1 MAFAAPLVIGAIGA
15 WMAPV
20 GYAALGWAIGSTLGQ
35 LLVPKPN
42 QKVSQQPLTDLT
54 VLGTDY
60 GQPIPWVQ
68 GHPAIAGQM
77 WWNTDRRPIATTTS
91 SGGGKGGGGS
101 VESTTYTYDM
111 DCLIGLSDNEIAGIS
126 RIWKNG
132 KLVWTNLS
140 LSSDES
146 LVGSSTS
153 ELWTRLDIYKGTTLQ
168 EADPTYQAAL
178 LASGDI
184 VDAADAP
191 AYRGRAYVFIEGLQ
205 LGGGG
210 QIPNLVFELQSKYN
224 APNITFSPATL
235 PSSSSWA
242 YGLGY
247 LPWVDRWVAHAGGAG
262 PKAYSDDGCAT
273 WQSGSGGTVGGGPP
287 ILAVNDVAAVT
298 GYNGGRVART
308 TDGIV
313 WTDGPNYG
321 FASHGLYAL
330 GVMPNGNFLIA
341 DGVGAAPGRTWGSA
355 DGETWANLGSMPGTG
370 NTDIQGV
377 CSDGSSITIAYA
389 GRVGVASNKAWYSLN
404 NGASWTAYDLPT
416 TQLWNM
422 CIWNGSVF
430 MLFCTSS
437 IFLVSETGLPG
448 SWTQKATLPFS
459 SQWTWGAALRGG
471 ATLINDSGND
481 GYVTEDNGD
490 TWTFV
495 DFTVNSGWRAIATDG
510 YRWAVISTSDND
522 LVYSNGVGI
531 FDLNNESVAD
541 VVARLCRRAGLAD
554 DQFDVSGL
562 ESITREVRALAVSQ
576 IAPPRQAIDLLAAAF
591 FFEYTVADK
600 IYFVPRGGS
609 SVATIPYL
617 DLGASAGDEFPEPFA
632 PREQN
637 EVEIPARIVVSYI
650 NVDDDYQP
658 GAEAS
663 DRLVSAV
670 ADSEETVQ
678 MAIGLTPD
686 EAKQIA
692 DVMLLDRAVA
702 RVGSKIALLGNYS
715 GLLPS
720 DVVTVTAEDGSTFRM
735 RIVQAND
742 SFPLLEFNLVLDDA
756 TILTSQGITSADYS
770 GSTEIVVPVDTVLAL
785 MDMPILRDSD
795 DDAGFYL
802 AARGEDTPYPGASIL
817 KSHDQVEF
825 TNVATVTESGV
836 LGICTTT
843 LGDWDGPPVFDEAN
857 SFTVDLG
864 PNGTLS
870 SSTNAALIA
879 DESVN
884 AALVGHEVIQ
894 FRTATLVSPGVYTLS
909 GLLRGLRG
917 TEWAMT
923 GHGLA
928 GSPLVGEDFVL
939 LRLSGLR
946 RVQMTISELGDEK
959 YYKGVTFGRALSTAE
974 THDFTNNGVGLKPFS
989 VTHLTALVDVATG
1002 DVVVSWERRT
1012 RLSARGISTIGQS
1025 IPLGEESEAYEVD
1038 VTPVGSPSSVVR
1050 TLSASTNSVRYTA
1063 AMQSA
1068 DGLSPGS
1075 ITYTAYQISAT
1086 VGRGYP
1092 TEITA

>member
-1 MAFAAPLVIGAIGA
+1 MAFAAPLVIGAVGA
-15 WMAPV
+15 WLAPV

-60 GQPIPWVQ
+60 GQPIPWIK
-68 GHPAIAGQM
+68 GHPGIAGQM
-77 WWNTDRRPIATTTS
+77 WWNTDRRPHATTTS
-91 SGGGKGGGGS
+91 SGGGGKGGGGS

-111 DCLIGLSDNEIAGIS
+111 DCLIGLSDNEIAGVS

-146 LVGSSTS
+146 LIGSDTT
-153 ELWTRLDIYKGTTLQ
+153 ELWTRMTVYKGAIDQ
-168 EADPTYQAAL
+168 QADPTYQAAL
-178 LASGDI
+178 LADGSI
-184 VDAADAP
+184 TDAADAP
-191 AYRGRAYVFIEGLQ
+191 AYRGRGYVFIEGLQ

-210 QIPNLVFELQSKYN
+210 QVPNLVFEVQARYN
-224 APNITFSPATL
+224 DPNVTFNAAKL
-235 PSSSSWA
+235 SSSSAWA
-242 YGLGY
+242 NGVGY
-247 LPWVDRWVAHAGGAG
+247 LSATDTFVAISGGAA
-262 PKAYSDDGCAT
+262 KTYSLDGGAT
-273 WQSGSGGTVGGGPP
+273 WLTGSVAGTGGGS
-287 ILAVNDVAAVT
+287 VVC
-298 GYNGGRVART
+298 NGTYCIAGHNGAQICRT
-308 TDGIV
+308 ADGI
-313 WTDGPNYG
+313 
-321 FASHGLYAL
+321 
-330 GVMPNGNFLIA
+330 
-341 DGVGAAPGRTWGSA
+341 
-355 DGETWANLGSMPGTG
+355 TWANVSAPGTLAFQG
-370 NTDIQGV
+370 RRSMWTTPNGGFLILSNSGGSGAGFTSPDGAGWSAVAFPPSGTGANDIQA
-377 CSDGSSITIAYA
+377 IAHNTTRLVAIA
-389 GRVGVASNKAWYSLN
+389 GRAGSATTKAFYSDN
-404 NGASWTAYDLPT
+404 NGASWVAFDLPSS
-416 TQLWNM
+416 QGWQDLV
-422 CIWNGSVF
+422 WNGRVF
-430 MLFCTSS
+430 IAFCFGNTIVTSP
-437 IFLVSETGLPG
+437 TGLPG
-448 SWTQKATLPFS
+448 SWTIKTTMIS
-459 SQWTWGAALRGG
+459 SGQHYSAAVLFGG
-471 ATLINDSGND
+471 AVFVNVFGENNVYLSQDDGNS
-481 GYVTEDNGD
+481 
-490 TWTFV
+490 WTQHV
-495 DFTVNSGWRAIATDG
+495 MPVSAAWRPMTSNG
-510 YRWAVISTSDND
+510 YRMVMVSTSDD
-522 LVYSNGVGI
+522 DVVYSNGAGV
-531 FDLNNESVAD
+531 FDLNDDPVDE
-541 VVARLCRRAGLAD
+541 VVAALCLRAGLST
-554 DQFDVSGL
+554 DQFDVTGL
-562 ESITREVRALAVSQ
+562 DSITRKVRALAVSQ

-609 SVATIPYL
+609 SAATIPYL
-617 DLGASAGDEFPEPFA
+617 DLAATTEDDFTEPFA

-756 TILTSQGITSADYS
+756 TILASQGITSADYS

-825 TNVATVTESGV
+825 ANVATVTESGI
-836 LGICTTT
+836 LGTCTTT

-857 SFTVDLG
+857 SVTVDLG

-870 SSTNAALIA
+870 STTNAALIA

-923 GHGLA
+923 GHGLT

-939 LRLSGLR
+939 LRLSGMR

-974 THDFTNNGVGLKPFS
+974 THDFTDNGVGLKPFS
-989 VTHLTALVDVATG
+989 VTHLTALVDAPTG

-1012 RLSARGISTIGQS
+1012 RLSARGISAIGQS

-1038 VTPVGSPSSVVR
+1038 VTSVGSPSSVVR
-1050 TLSASTNSVRYTA
+1050 TLSATTNLARYTA
-1063 AMQSA
+1063 AMQAA

-1075 ITYTAYQISAT
+1075 ITYTAHQMSAT